1 MNVELD
7 FSPTGVYSIKES
19 RMLFLKQ
26 MVSHFPELVA
36 EDFPF
41 LLSWSKAK
49 DTVMVFGLGMHI
61 HRVTELSL

>member
-7 FSPTGVYSIKES
+7 CSPTGVYSIKES

-41 LLSWSKAK
+41 LLS
-49 DTVMVFGLGMHI
+49 
-61 HRVTELSL
+61 